1 MTFLPA
7 STNLVGVWAGAY
19 TLGQPITA
27 EIYALDWSDALC
39 NWYDP

>member
-19 TLGQPITA
+19 TLGQPINA
-27 EIYALDWSDALC
+27 EIYALDWSVAFC
-39 NWYDP
+39 KCYDP